1 LVGVGKS
8 RLRRNRAENNCSA
21 ETGARPARSFYKI
34 RTIEWGE
41 EHGLILDKKGRL
53 FGMGRTNYGLLG
65 LEDQETNEIVI
76 NPKQITINLPK
87 AGTLNQ
93 IIEAKCGRFH
103 SVIVTKKG

>member
-1 LVGVGKS
+1 
-8 RLRRNRAENNCSA
+8 
-21 ETGARPARSFYKI
+21 
-34 RTIEWGE
+34 
-41 EHGLILDKKGRL
+41 
-53 FGMGRTNYGLLG
+53 MGRTNYGLLG

-103 SVIVTKKG
+103 SVIVTKKGQLFSWGEGSQCRLGLGFIE

>member
-1 LVGVGKS
+1 
-8 RLRRNRAENNCSA
+8 
-21 ETGARPARSFYKI
+21 
-34 RTIEWGE
+34 
-41 EHGLILDKKGRL
+41 
-53 FGMGRTNYGLLG
+53 MGRTNYGLLG